1 MKAERATRLY
11 TKRFFWYTMLHMA
24 KRASQDIKN
33 KTSRSKKTKKRM
45 AVKHAKIAVKK
56 AKKTKK

>member
-1 MKAERATRLY
+1 
-11 TKRFFWYTMLHMA
+11 MA

-33 KTSRSKKTKKRM
+33 KTSRSKKTKKRL

-56 AKKTKK
+56 AKKGKK